1 MKPGT
6 KIVLALAA
14 LVLVAA
20 GAGFWWTRPVAVA
33 PSSQARPEPAPA
45 QVATAPPMA
54 SSGIQHPIEN
64 LQAADQAA
72 APADLPSAVTALFG
86 RQAVLALFQMDDLP
100 KRVAATVDGL
110 GREQASAR
118 LWPLSPAAGRFT
130 VERRGDSETLAAD
143 NGQRYTPYVL
153 LLESVDLRQA
163 VALYAAFY
171 PQFQQA
177 YEDLGYPGKYFND
190 RLVAV
195 IVQLLVTPDLNEPI
209 GVHLPTVNSPVQPT
223 RPWVLYE
230 FNDPALQSLAAGQR
244 LLLRTGPVNE
254 RRIKARLRE
263 LRRLLTSAAAA
274 SAPR

>member
-1 MKPGT
+1 MKLGL
-6 KIVLALAA
+6 KIALALAA
-14 LVLVAA
+14 LGLAA
-20 GAGFWWTRPVAVA
+20 AAAWFWMPRPAPVA
-33 PSSQARPEPAPA
+33 PA
-45 QVATAPPMA
+45 ATAPPGPAAQVAAAPPVA

-64 LQAADQAA
+64 LQAADPAA
-72 APADLPSAVTALFG
+72 APADLASAVTALFG
-86 RQAVLALFQMDDLP
+86 REAVLALFQMNDLP
-100 KRVAATVDGL
+100 RRVAATVDGL
-110 GREQASAR
+110 GREQASSR

-130 VERRGDSETLAAD
+130 VERRGDSETISAD

-153 LLESVDLRQA
+153 LLETVDLRQA

-195 IVQLLVTPDLNEPI
+195 IDQLLVTPDASESI

-230 FNDPALQSLAAGQR
+230 FNDPALQALTAGQR
-244 LLLRTGPVNE
+244 VLLRTGPVNE
-254 RRIKARLRE
+254 RRIKAKLRE
-263 LRRLLTSAAAA
+263 LRQLLTSRAAA
-274 SAPR
+274 SVPR

>member
-1 MKPGT
+1 MKLGS
-6 KIVLALAA
+6 KIALT
-14 LVLVAA
+14 LVALGFA
-20 GAGFWWTRPVAVA
+20 AAPAWFWW
-33 PSSQARPEPAPA
+33 ARPAPVIPAATAPPQPAPA
-45 QVATAPPMA
+45 QVAAAPPAA

-64 LQAADQAA
+64 LQADPAA
-72 APADLPSAVTALFG
+72 APVDLPSAVTGLFG
-86 RQAVLALFQMDDLP
+86 REAVLALFQMNDLP
-100 KRVAATVDGL
+100 HRVAATVDGL
-110 GREQASAR
+110 GREQASPR

-130 VERRGDSETLAAD
+130 VERHGDGDAIGAD

-153 LLESVDLRQA
+153 LLEAVDLRQA

-177 YEDLGYPGKYFND
+177 YEDLGYPGGYFND

-195 IVQLLVTPDLNEPI
+195 IDQLLLAPDPAAPI

-230 FNDPALQSLAAGQR
+230 FNDPALQALSAGQR
-244 LLLRTGPVNE
+244 LTLRTGPVNE

-263 LRRLLTSAAAA
+263 LRRLLAPQAAA

>member
-1 MKPGT
+1 MKSGS
-6 KIVLALAA
+6 KIALALVALGLAA
-14 LVLVAA
+14 AA
-20 GAGFWWTRPVAVA
+20 AWFWMPRPATVA
-33 PSSQARPEPAPA
+33 PAATAPPEPAPA
-45 QVATAPPMA
+45 QVAAAPPAA

-64 LQAADQAA
+64 LPAADPA
-72 APADLPSAVTALFG
+72 APADLASAVTALFG
-86 RQAVLALFQMDDLP
+86 REAVLALFQMNDLP
-100 KRVAATVDGL
+100 HRVAATVDGL
-110 GREQASAR
+110 GREQASSR
-118 LWPLSPAAGRFT
+118 LWPLSPAAGRFA
-130 VERRGDSETLAAD
+130 VERRGDSETISAD

-153 LLESVDLRQA
+153 LLETVDLRQA

-195 IVQLLVTPDLNEPI
+195 LDQLLVTPDAAEPI
-209 GVHLPTVNSPVQPT
+209 RVHLPTVNSPVQPT

-230 FNDPALQSLAAGQR
+230 FDDPALQALSAGQR

-254 RRIKARLRE
+254 RRIKAKLRE
-263 LRRLLTSAAAA
+263 LRRLLAAPAAA

>member
-1 MKPGT
+1 MKPGL
-6 KIVLALAA
+6 KIALALGALALAA
-14 LVLVAA
+14 AA
-20 GAGFWWTRPVAVA
+20 AWFWL
-33 PSSQARPEPAPA
+33 ARPAPVTPAATAPPQPAPA
-45 QVATAPPMA
+45 QVATAPPAA

-64 LQAADQAA
+64 LQATAPAA
-72 APADLPSAVTALFG
+72 APADLASAVTALFG
-86 RQAVLALFQMDDLP
+86 REAVLALFQMNDLP
-100 KRVAATVDGL
+100 HRVAATVDGL
-110 GREQASAR
+110 GREQASSR
-118 LWPLSPAAGRFT
+118 LWPLRPAEGRFT
-130 VERRGDSETLAAD
+130 VERRGDGETIGAD

-153 LLESVDLRQA
+153 LLETVDLRQA

-195 IVQLLVTPDLNEPI
+195 IDQLLVTPDAAESI

-230 FNDPALQSLAAGQR
+230 FNDPALQALSAGQR

-263 LRRLLTSAAAA
+263 LRRLVTVPAAA